1 MRAAVVQG
9 SSIVVRDDVPEPK
22 PGPGQV
28 LARTI
33 ACGICGS
40 DLHAL
45 EFPDQIARL
54 MRGAGTSCEL
64 GSGIEYVMGHEFVAE
79 VIDHGPETAGV
90 VPAGG
95 LVCSVPVL
103 AGAAG
108 IDPIGY
114 SRTAP
119 GGYGELIVLQESIM
133 VPVPEGVEP
142 RLAALTEPL
151 AVGEHAVAVAD
162 VQPGWPCHVVGCGP
176 IGLAIILALKA
187 RGVSP
192 IVASDFS
199 ARRRE
204 LAQRL
209 GADLVLDPSDG
220 PGFPDFAQF
229 GVPGN
234 ALERTATASGG
245 AAAPRAVLF
254 EAVGVP
260 GVIGSITE
268 AAPPGSRV
276 VVVGVCMQP
285 DRFEPTLA
293 LVKELELRFAFAY
306 TPTEFAS
313 TLQRIASAPELV
325 TPLITSTVP
334 IDGVADAFAALRAG
348 EQVKVLVEH

>member
-1 MRAAVVQG
+1 
-9 SSIVVRDDVPEPK
+9 
-22 PGPGQV
+22 V
-28 LARTI
+28 LARTV

-45 EFPDQIARL
+45 EFPDQIAYL

-64 GSGIEYVMGHEFVAE
+64 GAGVEYVMGHEFVAE
-79 VIDHGPETAGV
+79 VVNHGPETEGA
-90 VPAGG
+90 VPPGG

-103 AGAAG
+103 LGAAG

-119 GGYGELIVLQESIM
+119 GGYGEFMVLQESGL
-133 VPVPEGVEP
+133 VAVPEGLEP

-151 AVGEHAVAVAD
+151 AVGEHAVAIAD
-162 VQPGWPCHVVGCGP
+162 VQPGWPCHIVGCGP
-176 IGLAIILALKA
+176 IGLTIILALKA
-187 RGVSP
+187 RGLGP

-199 ARRRE
+199 ATRRE
-204 LAQRL
+204 LAQQL
-209 GADLVLDPSDG
+209 GADLVLDPGAG
-220 PGFPDFAQF
+220 PGFPDFAAL
-229 GVPGN
+229 GVPTN
-234 ALERTATASGG
+234 ALERTAVASGG
-245 AAAPRAVLF
+245 SAAPRAVLF

-260 GVIGSITE
+260 GVIASISE

-276 VVVGVCMQP
+276 VIVGVCMQP
-285 DRFEPTLA
+285 DRLEPAVA

-313 TLQRIASAPELV
+313 TLQRIGRAPELV
-325 TPLITSTVP
+325 APLITSTVP
-334 IDGVADAFAALRAG
+334 VEGVADAFAALRAG